1 VKGELFMKSFKRT
14 LILGI
19 IVLFLVFVAQNTH
32 VVSVRFLFWKAEAS
46 RVLVLVAT
54 FLIGCVAGGLLAW
67 PVGKSHKEEIVGG

>member
-1 VKGELFMKSFKRT
+1 

-19 IVLFLVFVAQNTH
+19 IVLFLIFVAQNTH

-67 PVGKSHKEEIVGG
+67 PVGKTNTKRSVSP